1 MEKKNPLNT
10 SRLFKRILIANR
22 GEVALRIIKAC
33 KDLGIETVAVYSEA
47 DQNSPH
53 LDQANMKICIGPG
66 ASSQSYL
73 NREAII
79 QAAINTECQALHP
92 GFGFLAEDSLFA
104 YMCEQSKVTFI
115 GPTANSI
122 RLMGNKSQAKQT
134 MKQAGLPTIPGSDGN
149 LDDMNDALK
158 LAKEMGYPV
167 LLKAT
172 AGGGGKGIRPCKNE
186 KELQSLFPQAKME
199 AEKAFGDASLYLE
212 KLILN
217 GRHIEFQVLADSYGN
232 VIHLGERECSIQ
244 RKNQKLIEESPS
256 PALDAKL
263 RNAMGEQ
270 IVESIRR
277 IGYRNAGTIEFLMD
291 ENKNLHFMEMNTR
304 LQVEHP
310 VTEMITGFDIVNEQI
325 RIAANHPLSIEQSEI
340 KFSGHAIECRINAE
354 DPENNFLPSPGVITD
369 FKVSGNNG
377 PGKIRLDTHVQK
389 GYEIPPFYDSM
400 ICKIIAH
407 GETRKA
413 AIETMKNALKAFEVK
428 GVKTTIPLHL
438 KILNSE
444 DFEKGQY
451 HTNWLS
457 EELIK
462 NG

>member
-1 MEKKNPLNT
+1 LKKNSSSIPK
-10 SRLFKRILIANR
+10 LFKRILIANR

-33 KDLGIETVAVYSEA
+33 KELGIETVAVYSQA
-47 DQNSPH
+47 DKDSPH
-53 LDQANMKICIGPG
+53 LNQADMKICIGPG
-66 ASSQSYL
+66 PSSQSYL

-79 QAAINTECQALHP
+79 QAAMNTECQALHP
-92 GFGFLAEDSLFA
+92 GFGFLAEDNLFA
-104 YMCEQSKVTFI
+104 YMCEQSKVSFI

-122 RLMGNKSQAKQT
+122 RLMGNKSQAKQN

-149 LDDMNDALK
+149 LHDLNEALK
-158 LAKEMGYPV
+158 LAKEIGYPV

-172 AGGGGKGIRPCKNE
+172 AGGGGKGIRRCNDE
-186 KELQSLFPQAKME
+186 KELRSLFPQAKME

-212 KLILN
+212 KLILH
-217 GRHIEFQVLADSYGN
+217 GRHIEFQVLADSYKN

-256 PALDAKL
+256 PAVDAKL
-263 RNAMGEQ
+263 RQAMGER
-270 IVESIRR
+270 IVGSIQK
-277 IGYRNAGTIEFLMD
+277 IGYCNAGTIEFLMD
-291 ENKNLHFMEMNTR
+291 QDRNLYFMEMNTR

-325 RIAANHPLSIEQSEI
+325 RIAANHSLSVGQEEV
-340 KFSGHAIECRINAE
+340 KFRGHAIECRINAE
-354 DPENNFLPSPGVITD
+354 DPENNFLPSPGVITA
-369 FKVSGNNG
+369 FKTSLNGG

-407 GETRKA
+407 GETRDA
-413 AIETMKNALKAFEVK
+413 AIETMKKALKAFEIK

-438 KILNSE
+438 EILGSK
-444 DFEKGQY
+444 DFVNGEY
-451 HTNWLS
+451 HTNWLT
-457 EELIK
+457 EVVEL
-462 NG
+462 